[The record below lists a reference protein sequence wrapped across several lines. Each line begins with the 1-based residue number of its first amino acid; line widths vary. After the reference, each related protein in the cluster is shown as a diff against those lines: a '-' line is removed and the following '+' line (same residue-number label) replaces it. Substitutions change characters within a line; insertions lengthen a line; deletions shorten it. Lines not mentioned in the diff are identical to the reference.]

1 MDSWQQI
8 GKFYYHCSYRD
19 AIKNTLSLE
28 DAHMKL
34 SKNEKLIL
42 WGLVKYPMLNDRQ
55 LSDKIGVRMSTL
67 NAIKNKMKRSG
78 LIFDRIVPNVEIM
91 DYEILAVS
99 WTSLSR
105 SMTDKDDVG
114 FLRDL
119 FSNHPNTYS
128 AMVFG
133 DTLLSLSLYSNY
145 TEYRRAEYRI
155 VKELNTR
162 DLIPSE
168 NIHTTLY
175 PLSISQI
182 SKNFDYTAVLE
193 RAFDIEPDGQE
204 TDDFGRFDMKK
215 AREKVY
221 HLTRKEKT
229 ILKGILEAPDM
240 PDNKIAT
247 MLDTTRQAVA
257 RHKKELLELGV
268 IKKTRVIDYAKLGFQ
283 ILCLVE
289 GHYNK
294 IGDEERGGPDVR
306 KFHLPSFFAIYGNS
320 ETVSLSLFKDFEQF
334 TQSKEVYLGAM
345 KRFCDMKADPHIN
358 LYSPRH
364 TITLKHQEY
373 LPLVEEFLNQS

>member
-1 MDSWQQI
+1 
-8 GKFYYHCSYRD
+8 
-19 AIKNTLSLE
+19 
-28 DAHMKL
+28 MKL

-91 DYEILAVS
+91 DYEILAVC

-105 SMTDKDDVG
+105 SMSNKEDVG
-114 FLRDL
+114 FLKKL
-119 FSNHPNTYS
+119 FSEHPNTYS
-128 AMVFG
+128 AMIFG
-133 DTLLSLSLYSNY
+133 DTLLSLSLYRNY
-145 TEYRRAEYRI
+145 TDYSRAEYRI
-155 VKELNTR
+155 VKELNSKA
-162 DLIPSE
+162 LIPSE

-182 SKNFDYTAVLE
+182 RKNFDYTAVLE
-193 RAFDIEPDGQE
+193 RAFDIDPDGE
-204 TDDFGRFDMKK
+204 DTNDFNKVDMKK

-240 PDNKIAT
+240 PDNKIASV
-247 MLDTTRQAVA
+247 LDTTRQAVA

-268 IKKTRVIDYAKLGFQ
+268 IKKTRVIDYAKLGFN

-294 IGDEERGGPDVR
+294 IGDEERGGPEVKQFR
-306 KFHLPSFFAIYGNS
+306 LPSFFAIYGNS

-334 TQSKEVYLGAM
+334 TQSKEIYLGAM
-345 KRFCDMKADPHIN
+345 KKFCELKADPYIN
-358 LYSPRH
+358 LFSPRH
-364 TITLKHQEY
+364 TITIKHQEY
-373 LPLVEEFLNQS
+373 LPLVEEFLNKS